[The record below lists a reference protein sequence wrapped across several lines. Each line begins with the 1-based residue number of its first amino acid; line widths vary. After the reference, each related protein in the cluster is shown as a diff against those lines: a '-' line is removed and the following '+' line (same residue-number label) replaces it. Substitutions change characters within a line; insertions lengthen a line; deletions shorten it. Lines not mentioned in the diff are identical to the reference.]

1 MGSLSSIKVSFAL
14 AWNAK
19 VWLVSFWLIASL
31 VVIVMLS
38 AQFSGRQPA
47 AVGLDVGISFIRIY
61 MTVLIA
67 MLSQELLSKE
77 FERRYYLYS
86 LSYPIS
92 RDSMLLMRIISIY
105 LITLFVLTLSMIVLA
120 SIASVVS
127 LRYEQATPVSLG
139 GHLLIVFS
147 FLAVDLAVISA
158 FSGLLAVVSKTPGF
172 VLIGTLGFAILARS
186 YSSVLTLLGG
196 DRIVVDDP
204 ERYQEVLSI
213 LSYVLPN
220 LGLLDVR
227 QVSLYS
233 DLSFLPGNVL
243 AVLVGPAIY
252 LVLVI
257 LLAVW
262 VFKKRRLN

>member
-1 MGSLSSIKVSFAL
+1 MGSLSSIRLCIDL
-14 AWNAK
+14 AWKAK
-19 VWLVSFWLIASL
+19 FWLVSSWLIATL
-31 VVIVMLS
+31 VAIVILS

-47 AVGLDVGISFIRIY
+47 TVGLDVGISFIRIY

-77 FERRYYLYS
+77 LERRYYLYS

-92 RDSMLLMRIISIY
+92 KESMLFMRMISIY
-105 LITLFVLTLSMIVLA
+105 FIALLVLLFSMLVLA
-120 SIASVVS
+120 STVTFISS
-127 LRYEQATPVSLG
+127 TYEQSKPISLG
-139 GHLLIVFS
+139 GHYLIVFS
-147 FLAVDLAVISA
+147 FLAFDLAVISA

-172 VLIGTLGFAILARS
+172 VLIGTLGFAILSRS
-186 YSSVLTLLGG
+186 YSSVISLLGG

-204 ERYQEVLSI
+204 ERYQEALSVLGYI
-213 LSYVLPN
+213 LPN

-227 QVSLYS
+227 QVSLYG
-233 DLSFLPGNVL
+233 DLSFLPDNVF
-243 AVLVGPAIY
+243 AVLVSPAIY
-252 LVLVI
+252 LAIVI